1 MTLLSFGLEEY
12 PYWQGV
18 VHTVAALYI
27 PICLVLWKMY
37 KRVDKELEGRQTE
50 TQKQPSQMLPQLLD
64 YEIALVCGT
73 ELSDIREKLSN
84 AGDPAAL
91 DVDVA
96 AALQARQRKVIGL
109 LEPKLVKVNALLAP
123 IAQEMIDTVKS
134 LAADEA
140 KEGDAPTEQEGVRKR
155 K

>member
-1 MTLLSFGLEEY
+1 MTLLSFGLEEH

-18 VHTVAALYI
+18 VHTIAALYV

-37 KRVDKELEGRQTE
+37 KRVDKELEGKQAE
-50 TQKQPSQMLPQLLD
+50 SQKQPSQMLPQLLD
-64 YEIALVCGT
+64 YEIALVCGN
-73 ELSDIREKLSN
+73 ELSEIRKKLSN
-84 AGDPAAL
+84 SGDPAAL

-96 AALQARQRKVIGL
+96 AALHTRQRKVIGL

-134 LAADEA
+134 LAGAES
-140 KEGDAPTEQEGVRKR
+140 KEDAAPKEHEGMRKR

>member
-18 VHTVAALYI
+18 VHTIAALYI

-73 ELSDIREKLSN
+73 ELSDIFPGLYDGTVDLDN
-84 AGDPAAL
+84 ASERLVGYNGSMTEDHNWE
-91 DVDVA
+91 DFVA
-96 AALQARQRKVIGL
+96 CIG
-109 LEPKLVKVNALLAP
+109 EYKTW
-123 IAQEMIDTVKS
+123 E
-134 LAADEA
+134 
-140 KEGDAPTEQEGVRKR
+140 
-155 K
+155 